1 MKLRSL
7 VSHKTHETS
16 PTASNLRLGFDEDGK
31 DKEAK
36 ELKEAKVPPLDI
48 ENCERVE
55 MSKTCHSM
63 SQCIL

>member
-1 MKLRSL
+1 
-7 VSHKTHETS
+7 
-16 PTASNLRLGFDEDGK
+16 LRLGFDEDGK

-63 SQCIL
+63 SQGIL